1 MVDPMTKTFPALA
14 AAMLVAT
21 AFTATAARATV
32 VLDQRGDILKT
43 FTITT
48 EDTPD
53 LDVVSASARFTDKDI
68 ILSTTMAGNI
78 GLNPEGFYVWGIN
91 RGAGTD
97 LLHGD
102 NPTTLTTADPKVG
115 EGVPFDTFITMRDDG
130 TSDIVFLG
138 PVDKVTDPTNTI
150 PVTRFM
156 PLPDHAFT
164 VSGKTI
170 SITLSRDLFPS
181 QGFDFADFGYNMWSR
196 YLNIDDNTS
205 VADFAPDNT
214 TFKASQAVPEPAAWA
229 LMIAGFGLAGASLRA
244 RRRRLA

>member
-1 MVDPMTKTFPALA
+1 MTKTLPAFA

-21 AFTATAARATV
+21 AFTATGARATV
-32 VLDQRGDILKT
+32 VVDPRGDILKT

-48 EDTPD
+48 DDTPD
-53 LDVVSASARFTDKDI
+53 LDVVSASARFTDKNI

-102 NPTTLTTADPKVG
+102 NPTQLTNADPKVG
-115 EGVPFDTFITMRDDG
+115 AGVPFDTFITLRDNG

-138 PVDKVTDPTNTI
+138 PVDKVSDPNNTI
-150 PVTRFM
+150 PVTNFIQLA
-156 PLPDHAFT
+156 PGAFT

-181 QGFDFADFGYNMWSR
+181 QGFDFVDYGYNMWSR

-205 VADFAPDNT
+205 VADFAPDAS
-214 TFKASQAVPEPAAWA
+214 TFKASEAVPEPAAWA

-244 RRRRLA
+244 RRRAAA